1 MAAVNFNALL
11 DEFKRTN
18 WKDPGTWHALPKL
31 VVLLGILIAIPVAGY
46 FIDTSSQLEDLERLR
61 GEEARLKEQY
71 LDKKKQAINLDL
83 HRQQLREI
91 DTQFGALLRQLP
103 NRSQMD
109 ALLVDINQAGLG
121 RGLQFEL
128 FKPAPS
134 ETVREFYAEVPIQ
147 VKAAGNYHDRGAF
160 ALGAWGGEEQGPL
173 KQELAELTKDLRGR
187 VEPLPQVRPYEPVPY
202 TAEGQIDPFRPE
214 RIDVAAAGSRASVS
228 KLAPDPNRPKEPLES
243 FPLESIQMLGTIT
256 RNKEVFALVKAGPN
270 LYRVQKGNYMGQN
283 FGVVTAI
290 DEGAINLKELVQDSG
305 GGWVERTSALPLGE
319 GKR

>member
-46 FIDTSSQLEDLERLR
+46 FIDTSSQLEDLARLR

-128 FKPAPS
+128 FRPAPA
-134 ETVREFYAEVPIQ
+134 EITREFYAERPIT
-147 VKAAGNYHDRGAF
+147 VRVTGSYHDMGAF
-160 ALGAWGGEEQGPL
+160 ASDVGQ
-173 KQELAELTKDLRGR
+173 
-187 VEPLPQVRPYEPVPY
+187 LPRIVTLNDVSIS
-202 TAEGQIDPFRPE
+202 TDP
-214 RIDVAAAGSRASVS
+214 
-228 KLAPDPNRPKEPLES
+228 
-243 FPLESIQMLGTIT
+243 
-256 RNKEVFALVKAGPN
+256 
-270 LYRVQKGNYMGQN
+270 QKGGQLAMD
-283 FGVVTAI
+283 VTARTFRYLDD
-290 DEGAINLKELVQDSG
+290 DEVSAQRKGAKG
-305 GGWVERTSALPLGE
+305 PA
-319 GKR
+319 KK